1 MSYLPCSIS
10 SEDRINRNPVVR
22 EVRVN
27 DALQVEAGRNV
38 TLKTLNHFTS
48 KVDTIKDLD
57 NILYLVALGDLCRG
71 FSVVSEKKSRTEVVM

>member
-1 MSYLPCSIS
+1 MH
-10 SEDRINRNPVVR
+10 

-27 DALQVEAGRNV
+27 DALQVEVFIAGRNV